1 MTNNGVLVFTEAGA
15 ATNGS
20 LHSFRAWVQEDLRV
34 ASNIDCTGR
43 CQVLVMAAMKKKFVG
58 RYIVTD
64 PRICHGQP
72 TFRGTRILVADVLE
86 QVASGMAWEN
96 IMEEWRGSVPQEA
109 IAEAVRLA
117 GETFREHAHEL
128 GLEPEPAG
136 A

>member
-1 MTNNGVLVFTEAGA
+1 
-15 ATNGS
+15 
-20 LHSFRAWVQEDLRV
+20 
-34 ASNIDCTGR
+34 
-43 CQVLVMAAMKKKFVG
+43 MKKKFVG

-64 PRICHGQP
+64 PKICHGQP

-86 QVASGMAWEN
+86 QVADGMAWES
-96 IMEEWRGSVPQEA
+96 ITEEWRGSVTPEA

-128 GLEPEPAG
+128 GLEPAG